1 MRIIIKKHSGE
12 KWWSQLF
19 CTGDV
24 ACELGGM
31 MSHAVFEKMKS
42 QGLLKE
48 IPATEIIEKYSKP
61 GFTVLFTE
69 IKESSYYEL

>member
-1 MRIIIKKHSGE
+1 MRIIIKKYSAI
-12 KWWSQLF
+12 KCWSQLY
-19 CTGDV
+19 CTGDNS
-24 ACELGGM
+24 CELGGLI
-31 MSHAVFEKMKS
+31 SHAMFEKMKS
-42 QGLLKE
+42 KGLLKE